1 MTNLF
6 LALLIHSYSELV
18 LCRDRGQTASYRA
31 ERQREQDKNA
41 VEQAML
47 TMVRQLEQ
55 EVKSSEQEFVVAR
68 TRMLDTSKKL
78 LRREREQV
86 GLGRLVCL
94 YIQTNR
100 QQ

>member
-41 VEQAML
+41 VEHAML
-47 TMVRQLEQ
+47 KMVQQLEQ
-55 EVKSSEQEFVVAR
+55 DVKSSKEEFVLAR

-86 GLGRLVCL
+86 GLGGYVCM
-94 YIQTNR
+94 YGN
-100 QQ
+100 

>member
-1 MTNLF
+1 MANLF
-6 LALLIHSYSELV
+6 LSLLIHSYPELV

-47 TMVRQLEQ
+47 EMVRQLEQ
-55 EVKSSEQEFVVAR
+55 DVKSSEEEFVVAR

-86 GLGRLVCL
+86 GLGR
-94 YIQTNR
+94 
-100 QQ
+100 

>member
-1 MTNLF
+1 MHGKSLSRS
-6 LALLIHSYSELV
+6 LDIHSYSELV

-47 TMVRQLEQ
+47 KMVQQLEQ
-55 EVKSSEQEFVVAR
+55 DIKSSQEEFVVAR

-78 LRREREQV
+78 LQREREQV
-86 GLGRLVCL
+86 GLGG
-94 YIQTNR
+94 
-100 QQ
+100 